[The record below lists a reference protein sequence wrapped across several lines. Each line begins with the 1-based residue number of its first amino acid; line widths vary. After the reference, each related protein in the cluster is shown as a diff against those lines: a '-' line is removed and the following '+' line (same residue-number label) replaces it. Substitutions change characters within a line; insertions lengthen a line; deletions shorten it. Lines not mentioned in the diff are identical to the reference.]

1 VQSSRCLQTVS
12 PTARSKTLSL
22 YCRPTYGI
30 CGHEVLIAGDG
41 FPDGAVAVQLLESV
55 RRKKVF
61 LVQPTPPPV
70 DMHLVK

>member
-1 VQSSRCLQTVS
+1 M
-12 PTARSKTLSL
+12 
-22 YCRPTYGI
+22 YCRATYEI